1 MRPYFK
7 LSRPENLIFYI
18 NQNLYAEKKQ
28 YLSTTADSFLPKPQN
43 PISTFFFFSCFKN
56 LKVEFFWDPGARL
69 FNPPSHIVEWHVR
82 WSGDGLRGGSGNDFG
97 TGHIPATPRYEQPG
111 YRKTLNLSGIFSFS
125 FPAKTRFH
133 TFYLSGHIWT
143 AKFSPTNY
151 DNLLTVLARLARRLH
166 NIRQTVFK

>member
-1 MRPYFK
+1 MQRKNNICQQQRILSFLNRKTLSQPFSSSLVLRIWK
-7 LSRPENLIFYI
+7 LS
-18 NQNLYAEKKQ
+18 
-28 YLSTTADSFLPKPQN
+28 
-43 PISTFFFFSCFKN
+43 
-56 LKVEFFWDPGARL
+56 FFWDPGARL